1 MSWRRHKV
9 TYWIMGGS
17 CALIVVVGA
26 NTNLAGQ
33 SAAATDA
40 ATASAVTFHKDVE
53 PLLQKHCQECHRP
66 GQIAPTSW
74 LTYDSVRPYAR
85 AIKAMTAA
93 RQMPPWFVDKLP
105 DVHYTNDR
113 SLTSQEIETLA
124 KWADAGA
131 PEGNVKDAPP
141 PKQWPADGWLIKPDI
156 IVRGPAFKVPAH
168 PPGNVIEWTNI
179 YVPSGFTQDTWIT
192 SLEVK
197 PSDLSV
203 THHICLVFVPHRD
216 DVQYYTPMW
225 AERPRDD
232 EGYDQAPVDA
242 SGGPRPGRPANA
254 PNGNAG
260 RPQNPLAVNAGGTEI
275 CYLPGNNVEDY
286 RPFGAGKLIP
296 AGTDIR
302 FQVHYTPSGKDT
314 VDRPLVGFTVSAT
327 PPKKRWLSTSVSGSA
342 GTKEFVI
349 PPNTANWAAPTGVT
363 EFAEEVEL
371 VMMQPHMHLRGKDM
385 TYTLEYPDGRRQV
398 LLSGKYDFNWQFPY
412 YVEPMRIPKGS
423 KMYVDAHYNNS
434 QSNKFNPNPDRPVY
448 SGTMTWEEMM
458 LPYVGIMIDPSM
470 DPRTVFK
477 RLTLTGP
484 TEGGGDDRP
493 PARN

>member
-1 MSWRRHKV
+1 MKWRHRGFLQWAMIGCCV
-9 TYWIMGGS
+9 WVL
-17 CALIVVVGA
+17 ALAATA
-26 NTNLAGQ
+26 NIAGQ
-33 SAAATDA
+33 SAPASRPAEATP
-40 ATASAVTFHKDVE
+40 VTFHKDVE
-53 PLLQKHCQECHRP
+53 PLIQKHCVECHRP
-66 GQIAPTSW
+66 GQVAPTSW
-74 LTYDSVRPYAR
+74 LTYESVRPYAR

-113 SLTSQEIETLA
+113 SLSQTEIDTFA

-131 PEGNVKDAPP
+131 PKGDVKDAPP
-141 PKQWPADGWLIKPDI
+141 PKELPADGWLIKPDI
-156 IVRGPAFKVPAH
+156 IVRGPAFKVPAR

-179 YVPSGFTQDTWIT
+179 YVPSGFTKDTWVT

-216 DVQYYTPMW
+216 DVQYYTPTW

-232 EGYDQAPVDA
+232 EGYDRAPLDA
-242 SGGPRPGRPANA
+242 SGPRPGPPAPPRNAGNA
-254 PNGNAG
+254 PA
-260 RPQNPLAVNAGGTEI
+260 QNLLTVNPGGTEI
-275 CYLPGNNVEDY
+275 CYLPGNSVEDY

-302 FQVHYTPSGKDT
+302 FQVHYTPSGKEAI
-314 VDRPLVGFTVSAT
+314 DRPLVGFTVSDA

-342 GTKEFVI
+342 GSKEFVI
-349 PPNTANWAAPTGVT
+349 PPNDANWAAPTGIT
-363 EFAEEVEL
+363 EFAQDVEL

-385 TYTLEYPDGRRQV
+385 TYTLETPNGQRKV

-412 YVEPMRIPKGS
+412 YIEPMKIAKGS
-423 KMYVDAHYNNS
+423 KMYVDAHYNNGK
-434 QSNKFNPNPDRPVY
+434 SNKFNPSPDRPVY

-458 LPYVGIMIDPSM
+458 LPYVGIMIDPSV

-484 TEGGGDDRP
+484 TEGGDDDRP
-493 PARN
+493 RQQNR